1 MANAIEQKTFDAAYI
16 GLALQGWI
24 QSVSQS
30 GTCLYR
36 HEINGKKIAC
46 GAGHMFRD
54 DQYDPEM
61 ECTRANEGLVAK
73 AIRDNGL
80 DPHFA
85 GMIQK
90 CHDGEKGS
98 GEAYV
103 SFTEMNP
110 DQLQAAFIAFAILHE
125 LTIPMVPGLEKEPVS
140 T

>member
-1 MANAIEQKTFDAAYI
+1 MVGNPSSIEQRTFDAAYI

-36 HEINGKKIAC
+36 HEVDGKKLAC

-54 DQYDPEM
+54 DQYHPDM
-61 ECTRANEGLVAK
+61 ECTRATEGLVAA
-73 AIRDNGL
+73 AIRKNGL

-90 CHDGEKGS
+90 CHDGEKGV
-98 GEAYV
+98 EEDHLP
-103 SFTEMNP
+103 FTAMDP
-110 DQLQAAFIAFAILHE
+110 DQLQAAFIAFANHHG
-125 LTIPMVPGLEKEPVS
+125 LTIPMVP